1 MNHQDQMEPSEDENE
16 LLHMLAQ
23 ALSQGVEKGLELLE
37 QELLRQPH
45 NWQLHYH
52 KSVFLIGFQR
62 RYEEGLKAIDQALQ
76 MDWQGKQ
83 SLYEQLLYYKGQA
96 LQGLERYE
104 EALQMYDQALEVK
117 EDNVTFYAKGK
128 TLCQLRRY
136 EEALQAAEESLAILE
151 LADTWSLK
159 GQALAGLRRYK
170 AAITAYEKAL
180 HLDPQNEEAS
190 NGKKEALRALSSLS
204 PRNKPEKNK

>member
-1 MNHQDQMEPSEDENE
+1 MNHQDQMEPSEDEDE

-45 NWQLHYH
+45 NWQLSYH

-62 RYEEGLKAIDQALQ
+62 RYEEGLKMINQALQ

-83 SLYEQLLYYKGQA
+83 ALYEQLLYYKGQA

-104 EALQMYDQALEVK
+104 EALQM
-117 EDNVTFYAKGK
+117 
-128 TLCQLRRY
+128 
-136 EEALQAAEESLAILE
+136 
-151 LADTWSLK
+151 
-159 GQALAGLRRYK
+159 
-170 AAITAYEKAL
+170 
-180 HLDPQNEEAS
+180 
-190 NGKKEALRALSSLS
+190 
-204 PRNKPEKNK
+204 